1 MSRLKNI
8 FIFAAVLICFQTAN
22 ANWEKQPSNTLAWLR
37 TVYFV
42 NEKTGWIGGSSGA
55 FLTTGDGG
63 NSWKQTEKFTDDS
76 IRQVYFADENNGWLL
91 CERDV
96 FSRGTNSTSYLL
108 KTSNGGADW
117 EKIEFTNNARVRI
130 AKIFF
135 AENGLGFAVGESGA
149 IFILQDDA
157 KAWKKQSSPVHN
169 LLLDGTFMDKR
180 NGVMVGG
187 GGNIFFTDDAGI
199 SWNQSN
205 ISGAPNVKLNSV
217 FFVNKNAGWTAGSEG
232 RIFQTVSGG
241 KNWREQKTKTTV
253 NLNDIFFKDTAEGW
267 AIGDE
272 GTILHTT
279 TAGNV
284 WTKLDLKVRHKLE
297 KLFFSGTDIWA
308 VGFGGTI
315 LRYAITGR
323 NKISETDAPVLLKKV
338 R

>member
-1 MSRLKNI
+1 MNFVKNI
-8 FIFAAVLICFQTAN
+8 VVFLLCLICFQTAN
-22 ANWEKQPSNTLAWLR
+22 ADWVKQNSNTLAWLR

-42 NEKTGWIGGSSGA
+42 NEKIGWIGGSSGT
-55 FLTTGDGG
+55 FLTTRDGG
-63 NSWKQTEKFTDDS
+63 NSWVQTEKFTGDS
-76 IRQVYFADENNGWLL
+76 IRQIYFTDKNNGWLL

-96 FSRGTNSTSYLL
+96 FSRGANSVSYLL

-117 EKIEFTNNARVRI
+117 EKIEFTNNGRVRI

-135 AENGLGFAVGESGA
+135 AENGLGFAVGESGT

-157 KAWKKQSSPVHN
+157 KTWKKQPSPVRN
-169 LLLDGTFMDKR
+169 LLLDGVFIDKR

-199 SWNQSN
+199 SWNRSN

-217 FFVNKNAGWTAGSEG
+217 FFVNKNAGWATGSEG

-241 KNWREQKTKTTV
+241 KNWREQKTNTTV
-253 NLNDIFFKDTAEGW
+253 NVNDIYFRDTSEGW

-272 GTILHTT
+272 GTILQTT
-279 TAGNV
+279 TGGNV
-284 WTKLDLKVRHKLE
+284 WTKVDLKIRHKLE
-297 KLFFSGTDIWA
+297 KLFAVGTNIWA

-315 LRYAITGR
+315 LRYDVSRQNKTAITGM
-323 NKISETDAPVLLKKV
+323 PVLLKKV